1 MKKRN
6 NSAEGLLPHYELDAA
21 EREINA
27 ILSKWSPDCRVVFK
41 EDAAKIVNGYYVRS
55 VRDRHRV
62 CRIIAATGL
71 TERSYEHLSAE
82 WQLHNMAWD
91 LRFFP
96 SRAADADLD
105 YGRNSFWLIDVVV
118 WIMDALNIE

>member
-1 MKKRN
+1 M
-6 NSAEGLLPHYELDAA
+6 
-21 EREINA
+21 
-27 ILSKWSPDCRVVFK
+27 
-41 EDAAKIVNGYYVRS
+41 RS